1 TTGEC
6 TWDKPIDESTVKE
19 IDPKGDWWELW
30 DEKTSLP
37 YYYHTRANISNWLKP
52 TDTNVI
58 SLVKIQPSQEFAKQM
73 AMLIKETKVIT
84 TESIPYPVSNK
95 RNSKSLDLSIH
106 TTEPIRHHTRST
118 SDGGSINT
126 SIMPVQNT
134 QESLS
139 AALPSPVA
147 TDSDTSSP
155 TNSSSLLFNF
165 GLGANRKST
174 TPSRKPSFCSSI
186 VQKEPSTEINKS
198 RRGSHFSAFSSFTRT
213 SKSST
218 SGSTNPLKNLVSRSS
233 GTSPAASR
241 YSISVSAPMNNPE
254 AAIAMHPLNQAE
266 CDSNQV
272 SPNTTIRKPIL
283 PVGLQQEINRFAID
297 GFAQKYFS
305 THKRGLFRRRVPM
318 NEMLKWTK
326 DSIKQPLIML
336 NRDLYKDALRCF
348 KLIQMVMGDRTRP
361 RNWNEVEDLQTLL
374 TCGITK
380 GQMRDEIYVQTC
392 KQLHDNPSGESIRKG
407 WEILCIISVTFP
419 PSKNLEAYLTD
430 FVQQNHH
437 VQENQVCVM
446 SQHVST
452 KLKRVCIRGAKGKVL
467 TSAEI
472 FRAKEAPF
480 KPSVFGEPLGFIMEQ
495 QRNSDL
501 KLQIPQIVPFLAETV
516 RATNGQLSEGIFRVP
531 GDADAVTDLRVRIEN
546 GNYDATGITDPNV
559 PASLL
564 KYWLRDL
571 ADPIITSEDYND
583 CIRYAED
590 PEKAI
595 AIINRLPN
603 TNRRIALYTISFLQ
617 EFTDPSI
624 IKHTL
629 MNVNNLAMVFAPNF
643 LRCPAESLTTVF
655 ENSKYEQAFLRT
667 LINEM
672 IIDPQ
677 QCAYDDDNTNAFGI
691 CKS

>member
-1 TTGEC
+1 
-6 TWDKPIDESTVKE
+6 
-19 IDPKGDWWELW
+19 
-30 DEKTSLP
+30 
-37 YYYHTRANISNWLKP
+37 
-52 TDTNVI
+52 
-58 SLVKIQPSQEFAKQM
+58 M
-73 AMLIKETKVIT
+73 AMVIKETTVIT
-84 TESIPYPVSNK
+84 TESIPIYPVSK

-106 TTEPIRHHTRST
+106 TDTTNSIRQHTRST
-118 SDGGSINT
+118 SDGGSIHT
-126 SIMPVQNT
+126 IDQAEPI
-134 QESLS
+134 
-139 AALPSPVA
+139 
-147 TDSDTSSP
+147 SDIQSS
-155 TNSSSLLFNF
+155 
-165 GLGANRKST
+165 NR
-174 TPSRKPSFCSSI
+174 
-186 VQKEPSTEINKS
+186 S

-218 SGSTNPLKNLVSRSS
+218 SGSTNPFKNLVSRSS

-254 AAIAMHPLNQAE
+254 AAVAMHPLNQIDCE
-266 CDSNQV
+266 SNI
-272 SPNTTIRKPIL
+272 SPGTTIRKPVL

-297 GFAQKYFS
+297 GFAHKYFS

-318 NEMLKWTK
+318 NEMLKWTR

-336 NRDLYKDALRCF
+336 NKDLYKDALRCF
-348 KLIQMVMGDRTRP
+348 KMIQMVMGDRQRP
-361 RNWNEVEDLQTLL
+361 RHWNEIDDLQTIL

-380 GQMRDEIYVQTC
+380 GQMRDEIYVQIC
-392 KQLHDNPSGESIRKG
+392 KQLHDNPSG
-407 WEILCIISVTFP
+407 VTFP

-430 FVQQNHH
+430 FVQQNHRVSENH
-437 VQENQVCVM
+437 VDIM

-452 KLKRVCIRGAKGKVL
+452 KLKRVCIRGSKGKVL

-472 FRAKEAPF
+472 YRAKEAPF
-480 KPSVFGEPLGFIMEQ
+480 KPSVFGESLPFIMQ
-495 QRNSDL
+495 LQHTLDPN
-501 KLQIPQIVPFLAETV
+501 LQIPKIVPFLAETV
-516 RATNGQLSEGIFRVP
+516 RETNGQLSEGIFRVP

-571 ADPIITSEDYND
+571 ADPIITCENYDD

-590 PEKAI
+590 AEKAI
-595 AIINRLPN
+595 AIINGLPD
-603 TNRRIALYTISFLQ
+603 TNRRIALFTISFLQ

-643 LRCPAESLTTVF
+643 LRCPSESLTTVF

-672 IIDPQ
+672 IVDSQ
-677 QCAYDDDNTNAFGI
+677 QCIYDLDSTKVAGI
-691 CKS
+691 LKT

>member
-1 TTGEC
+1 
-6 TWDKPIDESTVKE
+6 
-19 IDPKGDWWELW
+19 
-30 DEKTSLP
+30 
-37 YYYHTRANISNWLKP
+37 
-52 TDTNVI
+52 
-58 SLVKIQPSQEFAKQM
+58 M
-73 AMLIKETKVIT
+73 AMVIKETTVIT
-84 TESIPYPVSNK
+84 TESIPIYPVSK

-106 TTEPIRHHTRST
+106 TEANSIRQHTRST
-118 SDGGSINT
+118 SDGGSIHT
-126 SIMPVQNT
+126 IDQAVEGT
-134 QESLS
+134 SLS
-139 AALPSPVA
+139 SVLPIPQSN
-147 TDSDTSSP
+147 DSSP
-155 TNSSSLLFNF
+155 TNATSLLFNF
-165 GLGANRKST
+165 GLGVKKT
-174 TPSRKPSFCSSI
+174 VPSRKQSFCSSI
-186 VQKEPSTEINKS
+186 NQKEPISDIQSSNRS

-218 SGSTNPLKNLVSRSS
+218 SGSTNPFKNLVSRSS
-233 GTSPAASR
+233 GASPAASR

-254 AAIAMHPLNQAE
+254 AAVAMHPLNQIDCE
-266 CDSNQV
+266 SNI
-272 SPNTTIRKPIL
+272 SPGTTIRKPVL
-283 PVGLQQEINRFAID
+283 PVGLRQEINRFAID
-297 GFAQKYFS
+297 GFAHKYFS

-318 NEMLKWTK
+318 NEMLKWTR

-336 NRDLYKDALRCF
+336 NKDLYKDALRCF
-348 KLIQMVMGDRTRP
+348 KMIQMVMGDRQRP
-361 RNWNEVEDLQTLL
+361 RHWNEIDDLQTVL

-380 GQMRDEIYVQTC
+380 GQMRDEIYVQIC

-430 FVQQNHH
+430 FVQQNHRVSENH
-437 VQENQVCVM
+437 VDIM
-446 SQHVST
+446 SHHVST
-452 KLKRVCIRGAKGKVL
+452 KLKRVCIRGSKGKVL

-472 FRAKEAPF
+472 YRAKEAPF
-480 KPSVFGEPLGFIMEQ
+480 KPSVFGESLPFIMQ
-495 QRNSDL
+495 LQHTLDPN
-501 KLQIPQIVPFLAETV
+501 LQIPKIVPFLAETV
-516 RATNGQLSEGIFRVP
+516 RETNGQLSEGIFRVP

-571 ADPIITSEDYND
+571 ADPIITGEDYDN

-590 PEKAI
+590 AEKAI
-595 AIINRLPN
+595 AIINGLPD
-603 TNRRIALYTISFLQ
+603 TNRRIALFTISFLQ

-643 LRCPAESLTTVF
+643 LRCPSESLTTVF

-672 IIDPQ
+672 IVDPQ
-677 QCAYDDDNTNAFGI
+677 QCIYDLDGTKVTGI
-691 CKS
+691 LKT